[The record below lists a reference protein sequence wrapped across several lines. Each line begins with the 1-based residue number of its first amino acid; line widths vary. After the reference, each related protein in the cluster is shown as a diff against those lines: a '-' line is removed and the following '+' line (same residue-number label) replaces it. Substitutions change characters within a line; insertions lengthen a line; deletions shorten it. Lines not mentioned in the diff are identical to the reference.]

1 MKQVLRFGIEEEYFL
16 TDLTTRQM
24 FAEPSDAVL
33 RECRK
38 AVGQGFAYEMFQG
51 QIEVASPIFTTTDE
65 AADFLCGV
73 RSRLNRALAEHGLG
87 LLSAGTHPMA
97 RWREQHATP
106 QPHFDQLF
114 RDYQSVAQRSLLC
127 GLHVHVEIP
136 DGIDRVAVMN
146 KVSPWLPL
154 LLALSCSSPFWQ
166 GAVSGFMSYRQVVCD
181 GWPRMGLP
189 EHFRDEHEFQR
200 YLTWLRRI
208 GVIDQEGNGWW
219 GIRPSSRYPTL
230 ELRITDACPR
240 VEDAVL
246 LATLFR
252 VMVASAISNA
262 KPGARY
268 DATAHWLLEENRWQ
282 AKRNGVLGRFVIDD
296 QGGVISAA
304 KWLDQA
310 RSIFAHA
317 AAYMGE
323 SRVFDQAKALLVA
336 GNSASRQLACHKRE
350 IDQGAELQ
358 PCLQQVVDLL
368 LAESRAIS
376 PR

>member
-24 FAEPSDAVL
+24 FAEPSETVL

-38 AVGQGFAYEMFQG
+38 AVGEGFAYELFQG
-51 QIEVASPIFTTTDE
+51 QIEVASPILTATGE
-65 AADFLCGV
+65 AVEFLLGV
-73 RSRLNRALAEHGLG
+73 RSRLNRTLEEHGLG

-97 RWREQHATP
+97 RWREQQATP
-106 QPHFDQLF
+106 KPHFDQLF
-114 RDYQSVAQRSLLC
+114 RDYQAVAQRSLLC

-146 KVSPWLPL
+146 QVLPWLPL

-166 GAVSGFMSYRQVVCD
+166 GAESGFMSYRQVVSD

-189 EHFRDEHEFQR
+189 EHFKDEHEFQH

-208 GVIDQEGNGWW
+208 GVIDKEGNGWW

-240 VEDAVL
+240 VEDSVL

-252 VMVASAISNA
+252 VMVAFAISNA
-262 KPGARY
+262 KPCTCY
-268 DATAHWLLEENRWQ
+268 DAKAHWLLEENRWQ
-282 AKRNGVLGRFVIDD
+282 AKRNGVEGRFVIDD

-304 KWLDQA
+304 EWLEQA
-310 RSIFAHA
+310 RSIFAHT

-323 SRVFDQAKALLVA
+323 SNVFDQAKALLDA
-336 GNSASRQLACHKRE
+336 GNNASSQLKCYRRE
-350 IDQGAELQ
+350 SDQGAEPEQ
-358 PCLQQVVDLL
+358 CLQTVVDLL
-368 LAESRAIS
+368 LAESRGGKY
-376 PR
+376 